1 MSRCCIVTAYQGD
14 DFAKLAALTLPRME
28 AFAARHGH
36 ELVVHKLDG
45 SGFTNSWMKIPAI
58 ISALRSGFDFVLWL
72 DIDALILRTDRDI
85 LEDVQPGI
93 DLLVSWHGP
102 ETARLDGIPF
112 PPHYNAGVYLI
123 RRSDW
128 SLDFFTRLLAMHG
141 QVTHP
146 WLEQAALHMLLGYN
160 EPLGNGPNLPNQ
172 ADRAHVRHLDPIW
185 NSIPGV
191 AMAPDPV
198 IHHFAGVKGSTR
210 FDLVKASAEIVPVY
224 EIAPPAVRSALTSQ
238 ISQRVAAERALQDLR
253 HTVAAQTGAMGEY
266 ENQRVEIEKL
276 KHDIAKSRSPRQMLR
291 TFPGVIT
298 SRLREKIDQLS
309 GMSSSSLGFKFKI
322 DEEPALVQNLRPE
335 GKQERFEG
343 LAFSTTGDTLGV
355 ATADT
360 NAVLLYRRDSNG
372 IFEDKPYFRLGGLDY
387 PHDLSFSMC
396 GSTEL
401 LAVAQRTGSLA
412 LFRENGNGYDSDPV
426 FEISGAEAKLTHSD
440 GVSFVPPFND
450 YLAACNLGS
459 NSISFYPRVSLSPIR
474 FALKPDFELTHS
486 SVFYPDGLAFTECG
500 RWLAVANHGNGSVA
514 IFQRRNKLFTG
525 GKLRYGPEP
534 VTVIDDKSLRYPHS
548 VAFTPR
554 TNHLIVTN
562 AGGNFFSAYEPRRS
576 HFGLRWSQVSSAQKA
591 VVDDEAFRTVNAE
604 NKMEGGPKG
613 LAVHGNSIAVC
624 SPEIGI
630 KIYSFQEA

>member
-1 MSRCCIVTAYQGD
+1 MPRCCIVTAYHGD

-36 ELVVHKLDG
+36 ELIVHKSDG
-45 SGFTNSWMKIPAI
+45 SGFADSWMKIPAI
-58 ISALRSGFDFVLWL
+58 LSALRDGFDFVLWL
-72 DIDALILRTDRDI
+72 DIDALILRTDRDF

-93 DLLVSWHGP
+93 DLLISWHGP
-102 ETARLDGIPF
+102 ETAWLDGKPH

-146 WLEQAALHMLLGYN
+146 WLEQAALHTILGYN
-160 EPLGNGPNLPNQ
+160 ESLGTGPNVANEP
-172 ADRAHVRHLDPIW
+172 DRAHIGHLDPIW

-191 AMAPDPV
+191 AMAANPV
-198 IHHFAGVKGSTR
+198 VHHFAGLTGPAR
-210 FDLVKASAEIVPVY
+210 LDLVKASAEIVPLY
-224 EIAPPAVRSALTSQ
+224 EAASPATRSALAYQVS
-238 ISQRVAAERALQDLR
+238 RWAAAEHALQSLR
-253 HTVAAQTGAMGEY
+253 HTLVAQTGAIGEY
-266 ENQRVEIEKL
+266 ESQKAEIDKL
-276 KHDIAKSRSPRQMLR
+276 KHDIARSRAPRQMLR
-291 TFPGVIT
+291 AFPGAIA

-309 GMSSSSLGFKFKI
+309 GVSSSSPGFKFEI
-322 DEEPALVQNLRPE
+322 DEDPGLVQNLRPE
-335 GKQERFEG
+335 RKQERFEG
-343 LAFSTTGDTLGV
+343 LAFSTAGDTLGV

-401 LAVAQRTGSLA
+401 LAVAQRTGSLT
-412 LFRENGNGYDSDPV
+412 LFRENGNGFDSNPV
-426 FEISGAEAKLTHSD
+426 FEISGAETKLTHSD

-459 NSISFYPRVSLSPIR
+459 NSISFYPRISTSPIR

-486 SVFYPDGLAFTECG
+486 SVFYPDGLAFSQCG

-514 IFQRRNKLFTG
+514 IFQRRSKLLTG
-525 GKLRYGPEP
+525 GKLKYGPEP
-534 VTVIDDKSLRYPHS
+534 ITVIDDKSLRYPHS

-576 HFGLRWSQVSSAQKA
+576 HFGLRWSQVSSTQKTVGDDA
-591 VVDDEAFRTVNAE
+591 VFRSVNAE